1 MQKSIYFFFEY
12 RMNTNYGPNYG
23 AGIILMN
30 PITTLFRL
38 LPFSLLVLFISST
51 SFADNL
57 SFSQAWSVLQ
67 KNNDGLAA
75 AYANQEK
82 SVHMVEAAKDL
93 YWPEIGITAD
103 YTKLDDEISLEPSN
117 LFDSMPRGDVLQK
130 FLNGLG
136 IIGGIPRSQIDDAFT
151 SEVTKD
157 YIVISSLNAVWPV
170 YTGGRIDAAQDIA
183 INQLAEAKYLSR
195 IKKQALFEQLSKIYF
210 GVVLAQQVLD
220 AQTEAEKGLYKH
232 FDNAKKLQKEGQI
245 AKVER
250 LKAEASYD
258 RVRVEKNKARSQLET
273 AQVALNHLLKE
284 KRDINPNSVLFINN
298 TLPSMSEITTET
310 LKNHPGLGVLDSKRK
325 QAEGFVDVK
334 KGEYLPEVFLFG
346 SYNLYEQD
354 TLAADL
360 NPDWM
365 VGVGVKIPITT
376 RTGRSGKLKAAK
388 STILELEYLTT
399 QAIQDLK
406 LLVEKTW
413 REASTALEEYNGLKS
428 SLALARENIRMRD
441 IAFAQGLSTSLEVVD
456 AKLFLVSVKIQR
468 QAAAY
473 QYIVSLARL
482 LALSDQMASFSNYQ
496 QQAV

>member
-1 MQKSIYFFFEY
+1 
-12 RMNTNYGPNYG
+12 MNS
-23 AGIILMN
+23 M
-30 PITTLFRL
+30 TTICRIPAIGF
-38 LPFSLLVLFISST
+38 LVFFISSI
-51 SFADNL
+51 SFAGDL
-57 SFSQAWSVLQ
+57 SFSQAWSELQ

-82 SVHMVEAAKDL
+82 SEHMVEAAEDL

-103 YTKLDDEISLEPSN
+103 YTKLDDEVSLEPSD
-117 LFDSMPRGDVLQK
+117 LFDSMPRGDVLEK
-130 FLNGLG
+130 FLNLLG
-136 IIGGIPRSQIDDAFT
+136 RIDGIPRSQINDAFT
-151 SEVTKD
+151 SEMTKD
-157 YIVISSLNAVWPV
+157 YVVISSLNAVWPV

-183 INQLAEAKYLSR
+183 VNQLAEAKYLSR
-195 IKKQALFEQLSKIYF
+195 IKKQALFEQLVKVYF
-210 GVVLAQQVLD
+210 GVVLSKEVLAARTD
-220 AQTEAEKGLYKH
+220 LEKGLFKH
-232 FDNAKKLQKEGQI
+232 FDNSKKLQKEGQI

-258 RVRVEKNKARSQLET
+258 KSRVEKNKARRSLEI

-284 KRDINPNSVLFINN
+284 KHDINPNSLLFINN

-334 KGEYLPEVFLFG
+334 EGEYLPEVFLFG

-360 NPDWM
+360 APDWM

-388 STILELEYLTT
+388 STIIELDYLTT

-413 REASTALEEYNGLKS
+413 REANTALEEYNGLKS
-428 SLALARENIRMRD
+428 SLALAYENIRMRD
-441 IAFAQGLSTSLEVVD
+441 IAFSQGLSTSLEVVD
-456 AKLFLVSVKIQR
+456 AKLFLVSIKIQR
-468 QAAAY
+468 QVAAY
-473 QYIVSLARL
+473 QYVLSLARL
-482 LALSDQMASFSNYQ
+482 LALSDQMSSFSGYQ
-496 QQAV
+496 